1 MLERERR
8 RVAGG
13 EHVRNVRNAPVGV
26 DGDEP
31 AGALW
36 QPWDRRADEAR
47 GSAITRSAATGGPS
61 ASSRTPGPTAIAR
74 AAARTAMPRSLSSSA
89 IARLADSPNIPQRCG
104 LWRDDRDLGFGPR
117 VCCSSPSPGGHGW
130 PARRSS
136 SAQPDADGEHEREPR
151 AVGERLRDGRRVGR
165 AAERDRTVERR
176 LRLRPD
182 RDQQLVV
189 VDRLAR
195 AVDDEPRVWLDP
207 RVHPTA
213 QFEGRVA
220 ADELE
225 RERVRHT
232 EAEGRGDRGGT
243 RVQLILRGEQGDA
256 RQRPRER
263 AQRCHRF
270 DRGDTAARDDDRL
283 RWCSVHGSTVRPPRD
298 AAIRSPPRRPAGH
311 DGSGDDMSRLGS

>member
-13 EHVRNVRNAPVGV
+13 EHVRNAGNAPVGV

-31 AGALW
+31 AGAVR

-47 GSAITRSAATGGPS
+47 QRDHAVRGHRRPVGQFQD
-61 ASSRTPGPTAIAR
+61 AR
-74 AAARTAMPRSLSSSA
+74 AHGDRARRRTHGDATLAQQLGDRP
-89 IARLADSPNIPQRCG
+89 ARGLAEHPQRCG
-104 LWRDDRDLGFGPR
+104 LWRDDRDLGLGPA
-117 VCCSSPSPGGHGW
+117 VAQLGGGHDRQLVDRQR
-130 PARRSS
+130 PAGRGRK
-136 SAQPDADGEHEREPR
+136 HEREPR
-151 AVGERLRDGRRVGR
+151 AVGERPRDGRRVGR
-165 AAERDRTVERR
+165 AAERDRAVERR
-176 LRLRPD
+176 LSVAPRP
-182 RDQQLVV
+182 RSAACRSGSARPSRRRRTA
-189 VDRLAR
+189 RLAR
-195 AVDDEPRVWLDP
+195 PARASRGAVRRRAW
-207 RVHPTA
+207 RRIA
-213 QFEGRVA
+213 SNGSGFGRPKPNGA
-220 ADELE
+220 A
-225 RERVRHT
+225 T
-232 EAEGRGDRGGT
+232 EAGRGFSST
-243 RVQLILRGEQGDA
+243 LRGEQGDA